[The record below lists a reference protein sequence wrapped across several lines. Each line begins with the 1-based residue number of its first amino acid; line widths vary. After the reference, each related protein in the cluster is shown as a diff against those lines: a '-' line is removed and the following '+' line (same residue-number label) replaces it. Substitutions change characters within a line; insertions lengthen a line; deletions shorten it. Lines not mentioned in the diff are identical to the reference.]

1 VPFFLYGNSFGA
13 LLAFNLSIKFPTM
26 FAGMLLSA
34 PFFKHYSN
42 TLDNYKY
49 AFKGLNFLKIGF
61 SINNRDKTKPQY
73 KMIASQYPFYVED
86 EKQVTLAKLSSICLF
101 VDEQA
106 FAFNNYGKCK
116 TPILVMLAKDDTA
129 VRNSSAVE
137 IISLINNPQNRVV
150 EIENADHTTMS
161 IDFELNKIVQRNAID
176 FFDSIIAAKND

>member
-1 VPFFLYGNSFGA
+1 
-13 LLAFNLSIKFPTM
+13 
-26 FAGMLLSA
+26 
-34 PFFKHYSN
+34 
-42 TLDNYKY
+42 
-49 AFKGLNFLKIGF
+49 
-61 SINNRDKTKPQY
+61 
-73 KMIASQYPFYVED
+73 MIASQYPFYVED